1 LNGNRKYLIRT
12 ILISSAIVGGSLL
25 NINSASAAPGPKP
38 IVKAAP
44 PPPLAAPAP
53 APKPAPI
60 PVLIAKPTPQP
71 NPTPTSPP
79 PPAKVTQLPSFMPWT
94 VAPTPT
100 PKPSPLPIPIPQGS
114 PTSKP
119 GLSTLNKVEV
129 GVIAVA
135 ASVALIYSIAE
146 ITAGITVAASA
157 DLLSSIGQGGVFAG
171 IVTSNPTFTYTSGIV
186 VGVSEIVNRVMK

>member
-44 PPPLAAPAP
+44 APAP

-60 PVLIAKPTPQP
+60 PVLIAQPTPQP
-71 NPTPTSPP
+71 IPTPTSPP
-79 PPAKVTQLPSFMPWT
+79 PPANVTQLPSFMPWT

-100 PKPSPLPIPIPQGS
+100 PKPSLLPIPIPQGS

>member
-1 LNGNRKYLIRT
+1 MNGNRKYLIRT

-25 NINSASAAPGPKP
+25 NINSANAAPGPKP

-44 PPPLAAPAP
+44 PPPPAP

-71 NPTPTSPP
+71 NPTPASPTP
-79 PPAKVTQLPSFMPWT
+79 LATVTQLPSFMPWT